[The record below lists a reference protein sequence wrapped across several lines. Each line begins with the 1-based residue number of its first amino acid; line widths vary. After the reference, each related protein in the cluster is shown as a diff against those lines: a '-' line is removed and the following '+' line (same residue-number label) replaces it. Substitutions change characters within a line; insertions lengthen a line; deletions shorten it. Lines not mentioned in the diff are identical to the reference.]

1 MNQPV
6 DRNQVN
12 QRIADL
18 LAFDRRPA
26 PGPAQTAPKKRAP
39 DMSLIFFSDSNQ
51 GLGHTYQ
58 LVFELTEFADRAG
71 FAAVWLPER
80 HFHPFGGIYPNPAVL
95 AAALARTTEQIRF
108 RSGSVVLPL
117 HHPVEVVEAWSMVDH
132 LSGGRVDLGFASGWN
147 PNDFIISPETYG
159 DLRKVWF
166 ERIGQVEKLW
176 RGETM
181 RFANGKGE
189 ATEVR
194 VYPKPL
200 QEQLNVWLAIS
211 KSEESFR
218 FAGAKGYNVLTMLQ
232 GIDLDKLGEKIAIY
246 REARAG
252 AGFDPDGGCVTLMLH
267 TLVHRDLDT
276 VRAAVREPFF
286 NYIKSALTGH
296 MQTLDK
302 ADRPGESEVRK
313 MVEYSYER
321 YFKTGALFGGV
332 DDVMPTIEK
341 AVSVGVG
348 EIACLMDFGPEHR
361 VVMESLPYLQSLK
374 EQVTSLSFDS

>member
-1 MNQPV
+1 MNEPI
-6 DRNQVN
+6 DRNAVN

-18 LAFDRRPA
+18 LAFDRRPQPVSA
-26 PGPAQTAPKKRAP
+26 PAKPKPKTP
-39 DMSLIFFSDSNQ
+39 DMSLIFFSDINQ
-51 GLGHTYQ
+51 GLDHKYQ
-58 LVFELTEFADRAG
+58 LVFELTEFADQQG
-71 FAAVWLPER
+71 FTAVWLPER

-95 AAALARTTEQIRF
+95 AAGLARSTQQIRF
-108 RSGSVVLPL
+108 RSGSIVLPL

-147 PNDFIISPETYG
+147 PNDFIISPDTYA

-166 ERIGQVEKLW
+166 ERISEVQKLW
-176 RGETM
+176 RGEAMT
-181 RFANGKGE
+181 FSNGKGE
-189 ATEVR
+189 AAEVQ

-200 QEQLNVWLAIS
+200 QESLNVWLAIS

-218 FAGAKGYNVLTMLQ
+218 WAGAHGHNVLTMLQ

-246 REARAG
+246 RNARAE

-267 TLVHRDLDT
+267 TLVHQDLET
-276 VRAAVREPFF
+276 VRAAVREPFY

-302 ADRPGESEVRK
+302 ADRPGETEMKK
-313 MVEYSYER
+313 MVDYSYER
-321 YFKTGALFGGV
+321 YFKTGALFGAV
-332 DDVMPTIEK
+332 DDVLPTIEK

-348 EIACLMDFGPEHR
+348 EIACLMDFGPDYR
-361 VVMESLPYLQSLK
+361 IVMESLPYLQVLK
-374 EQVTSLSFDS
+374 EQVTSLRLNQ